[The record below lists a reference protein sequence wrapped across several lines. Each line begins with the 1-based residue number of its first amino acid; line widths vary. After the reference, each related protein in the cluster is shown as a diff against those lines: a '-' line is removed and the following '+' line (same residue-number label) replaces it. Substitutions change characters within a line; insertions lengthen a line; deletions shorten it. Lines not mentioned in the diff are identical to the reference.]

1 MMFMLSLM
9 IGAVVLALI
18 QFVVILCMT
27 ANGQDTLAPSP
38 DGQATDDGT
47 AIR

>member
-1 MMFMLSLM
+1 MLMLSLM

-27 ANGQDTLAPSP
+27 ARGQDTFAPSP
-38 DGQATDDGT
+38 DGQAPDE
-47 AIR
+47 ANSIR